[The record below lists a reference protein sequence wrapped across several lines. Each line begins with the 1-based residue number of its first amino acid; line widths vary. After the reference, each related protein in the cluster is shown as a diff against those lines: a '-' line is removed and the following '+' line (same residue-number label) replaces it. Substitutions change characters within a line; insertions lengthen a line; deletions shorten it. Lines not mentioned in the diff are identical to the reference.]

1 LTSKNKNKKEADQN
15 VPESRSRIILFTGKG
30 GVGKTSAAAA
40 TAVRTAELGLGTLV
54 LSTDAAHSLG
64 DSFDRTI
71 GPEPK
76 PIAENLWGQEIDVN
90 DQISKNWGPIHNF
103 LGRFLRHQGFD
114 SVIADELAILPG
126 MEEIF
131 SLLEVKDHAEDER
144 FQVIIIDC
152 APTAD
157 TARLLAL
164 PDIAR
169 WYMERIFRIERAVMK
184 TVRPV
189 AQRLIDVPLPTEEVY
204 VTVEKLYHRM
214 MAVKDLLTDRRR
226 TSIRMVL
233 NPEKMVIKEAQ
244 RAYTF
249 LSLFDFGIDAVVV
262 NRVLPP
268 EIVDPY
274 YGKWREIQSE
284 HLKLIREA
292 FEPLPVLTAR
302 LWDQEIVGLDLLSR
316 LAAEIYRD
324 LDPAAILQRE
334 RTIEITPD
342 NGRYLL
348 DIPLPFAAKDELETW
363 VSGEELIVKYKN
375 FRRNLIL
382 PRALAGLDLVKAE
395 LKDRTLRLIFGGEND
410 DRKG

>member
-15 VPESRSRIILFTGKG
+15 VTESHSRIILFTGKG

-64 DSFDRTI
+64 DSFDQPI
-71 GPEPK
+71 GPEPT
-76 PIAENLWGQEIDVN
+76 PIAEKLWGQEIDVN

-144 FQVIIIDC
+144 FQVIVIDC

-189 AQRLIDVPLPTEEVY
+189 AQRLIDAPLPTEEVY
-204 VTVEKLYHRM
+204 ATVEKLYHRM
-214 MAVKDLLTDRRR
+214 MAVKELLTDRGR

-292 FEPLPVLTAR
+292 FEPLPILTAR
-302 LWDQEIVGLDLLSR
+302 LWDQEIVGLDLLSK
-316 LAAEIYRD
+316 LAAEIYQD
-324 LDPAAILQRE
+324 LDPSAILQRE
-334 RTIEITPD
+334 RAIEITPD
-342 NGRYLL
+342 SGRYLL
-348 DIPLPFAAKDELETW
+348 DIPLPFAARDDLETW

-382 PRALAGLDLVKAE
+382 PRALAGLDLVRAE
-395 LKDRTLRLIFGGEND
+395 LQDQRLRLIFGGESH